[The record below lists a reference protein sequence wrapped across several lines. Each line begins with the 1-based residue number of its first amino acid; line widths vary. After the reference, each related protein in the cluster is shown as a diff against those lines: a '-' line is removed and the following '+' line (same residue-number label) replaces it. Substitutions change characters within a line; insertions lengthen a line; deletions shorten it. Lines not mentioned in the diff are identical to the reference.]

1 MKRILTILLLFAGLG
16 LSAQPYNNE
25 WIDFSKTYYKFK
37 VGSEG
42 LYRISQAVLASAG
55 LGNTP
60 AEYFQLFRNGQ
71 EIPIFTSVPSGIM
84 GVNDYIEFWGQIND
98 GKTDKALYRNPASQH
113 TDKYSLETDTA
124 AYFLTVNNS
133 GTAFH
138 FAITSND
145 TSGNILAPEPYFMY
159 TKGAYFRS
167 QINPGYA
174 QPVGEYIYSSAYEMG
189 EFWSSGYI
197 NQFSPLSDVQNNL
210 FVYAAGPNST
220 LTFGATGC
228 ADTLRHLQ
236 VKVNNLSIKDTAMNS
251 FNDVHS
257 SASFAT
263 GLIGAGTAT
272 IQFYN
277 NSQASTFNDRIV
289 ASFYE
294 LNYPRQFNFGGQS
307 NFSFELPAR
316 LSGYYLQITNFNS
329 ASGIPVLYD
338 QATRQRFAAIVGGGT
353 LYFELPGSAS
363 VRKLVLVSED
373 PSNIN
378 SVNSLAQKNFVQFS
392 NPANQGNYLIISH
405 PNLYVGSSGNNPVV
419 DYKNYRN
426 SAAGGGFN
434 SQVVDINELV
444 DQFAFGIKKH
454 PLAVKNFLNYARNT
468 FPAKPQFVFIIG
480 RGVAYNDYRLN
491 ENNPIA
497 DQLNLVP
504 TFGYPAS
511 DNMLS
516 SADGAHP
523 IPLTPI
529 GRLGAIN
536 GPEVEIYLNKMKE
549 YESAQQTAPNT
560 IAGRDWLKHV
570 VHVTGATDPFL
581 QSVLCNYMYG
591 YKLVI
596 SDTSFGANVSTFC
609 STTFNQDDQVSSQL
623 FPSMFSN
630 GISILTYF
638 GHSSVASLGFNLDD
652 PSVYNNQGK
661 YPVFY
666 INGCYAGNFYTFDPA
681 RLSLGKT
688 LSENYVLAK
697 QKGSIAFV
705 ASTHFGVV
713 NYLNILLSQLYNYMD
728 HQDYGKALGILQ
740 IDAMQGLVNVL
751 PGDYL
756 ARAHAEEISVHG
768 DPALKISG
776 QALPDYDIEA
786 PQVRISPVFISVSNN
801 SFTVNARFVNLGKAV
816 PDSISILITR
826 KYPDGSTT
834 SSKIRIPGIR
844 YADSL
849 QLSFPIVATR
859 DKGQNFITITVNS
872 DNNVPE
878 VTLLNNTVTTQC
890 LCLPG

>member
-1 MKRILTILLLFAGLG
+1 
-16 LSAQPYNNE
+16 
-25 WIDFSKTYYKFK
+25 
-37 VGSEG
+37 
-42 LYRISQAVLASAG
+42 
-55 LGNTP
+55 
-60 AEYFQLFRNGQ
+60 
-71 EIPIFTSVPSGIM
+71 M

-138 FAITSND
+138 FAITAND
-145 TSGNILAPEPYFMY
+145 TSGNVLAPEPYFMY
-159 TKGAYFRS
+159 TTGAYFRS

-220 LTFGATGC
+220 LSFGATGC

-316 LSGYYLQITNFNS
+316 LSGYYLQISNFNS
-329 ASGIPVLYD
+329 AAGIPVLYD
-338 QATRQRFAAIVGGGT
+338 QATRQRFAAIMGGGT

-378 SVNSLAQKNFVQFS
+378 FVNSLAQKNFVQFS

-405 PNLYVGSSGNNPVV
+405 PNLYVGSSSNNPVV

-434 SQVVDINELV
+434 SLIVDVNELV

-529 GRLGAIN
+529 GRLAAIN
-536 GPEVEIYLNKMKE
+536 GQEVEIYLNKMKE
-549 YESAQQTAPNT
+549 YESGTAN
-560 IAGRDWLKHV
+560 G
-570 VHVTGATDPFL
+570 
-581 QSVLCNYMYG
+581 
-591 YKLVI
+591 
-596 SDTSFGANVSTFC
+596 
-609 STTFNQDDQVSSQL
+609 SQ
-623 FPSMFSN
+623 
-630 GISILTYF
+630 Y
-638 GHSSVASLGFNLDD
+638 
-652 PSVYNNQGK
+652 Y
-661 YPVFY
+661 
-666 INGCYAGNFYTFDPA
+666 
-681 RLSLGKT
+681 
-688 LSENYVLAK
+688 
-697 QKGSIAFV
+697 
-705 ASTHFGVV
+705 
-713 NYLNILLSQLYNYMD
+713 
-728 HQDYGKALGILQ
+728 
-740 IDAMQGLVNVL
+740 
-751 PGDYL
+751 
-756 ARAHAEEISVHG
+756 
-768 DPALKISG
+768 
-776 QALPDYDIEA
+776 
-786 PQVRISPVFISVSNN
+786 
-801 SFTVNARFVNLGKAV
+801 
-816 PDSISILITR
+816 
-826 KYPDGSTT
+826 
-834 SSKIRIPGIR
+834 
-844 YADSL
+844 
-849 QLSFPIVATR
+849 
-859 DKGQNFITITVNS
+859 
-872 DNNVPE
+872 
-878 VTLLNNTVTTQC
+878 
-890 LCLPG
+890 